1 MLIRFDD
8 LTLVDQLCAHFSR
21 AGFVV
26 ERAGGRMI
34 VVTRPDAPTEG
45 QAEREI
51 RLHLELWRV
60 FNPGQEAE
68 FAA

>member
-8 LTLVDQLCAHFSR
+8 PTVVDELCAHFLRS
-21 AGFVV
+21 GFAV

-34 VVTRPDAPTEG
+34 SVSWPDAPTKRH
-45 QAEREI
+45 AEREA
-51 RLHLELWRV
+51 RLHLELWRIL
-60 FNPGQEAE
+60 NPGRDAE